1 MQQFN
6 DAVEGEDGEPLQGEA
21 RDLYLLNQRQQFI
34 NYHSFSL
41 FRCYCQSFENS
52 SHHMD
57 AKSIK
62 EMVKLLKVSA
72 GVHIAIKLCKQHQDG
87 KDREN

>member
-1 MQQFN
+1 
-6 DAVEGEDGEPLQGEA
+6 
-21 RDLYLLNQRQQFI
+21 
-34 NYHSFSL
+34 
-41 FRCYCQSFENS
+41 
-52 SHHMD
+52 MD